1 MKKILPILL
10 LLVLLTGCFEKGP
23 EVSVPSDSPPPS
35 YVSIPQII
43 DLICQNVEV
52 PAYEA
57 SELTEK
63 NFENFAFIPYMEGL
77 TGYQADALINA
88 IPHSLVLIY
97 SENGDTANLA
107 QNILANA
114 NTNKWICVSADTIQ
128 TAYTEHYV
136 ILIMSSFE
144 TVEGLIANFE
154 TAVDDGDATILDF
167 NSLASLNISRVLI
180 AD

>member
-63 NFENFAFIPYMEGL
+63 NFENFAFIPYIEGL
-77 TGYQADALINA
+77 TGYQAVNCD
-88 IPHSLVLIY
+88 
-97 SENGDTANLA
+97 
-107 QNILANA
+107 
-114 NTNKWICVSADTIQ
+114 
-128 TAYTEHYV
+128 
-136 ILIMSSFE
+136 
-144 TVEGLIANFE
+144 
-154 TAVDDGDATILDF
+154 
-167 NSLASLNISRVLI
+167 
-180 AD
+180 